1 MGEAADPVFGFR
13 LLLALVRVGE
23 TIMGACDGLLARLAR
38 AAGCERVRRARAA
51 EPALRLVTLLAHVF
65 LHATRIARLLLRAT
79 PRRVARLQSGMAAHS
94 CDILRE
100 PDRFLVIIHRM
111 RAAVRVELS
120 LLLVNSECLGIRLG
134 LHTQQ
139 SLSLLLHQVG
149 ECGELGPHPHVLST
163 ELFPF
168 LLAAALQE
176 AEATHGNQRQVTNG
190 PGCSRKL
197 EGSRGA
203 FKPKTART

>member
-65 LHATRIARLLLRAT
+65 LRAT